1 VAGEPVISFRILGPL
16 EITVA
21 GRPIR
26 LPAGHPRALLAL
38 LLLRP
43 NRVLSAD
50 ELIDALWGDQPP
62 RTATNVLQAHI
73 ATVRRAL
80 RTGGSELVGRLE
92 THPSGY
98 RLRVEPDELDAAI
111 FESEVA
117 EAGRLASAD
126 PTRAADGLRAAIALW
141 RGSAGGGAGQ
151 AAAIAGAATRLEE
164 LRLGACETLAELD
177 LRLGRAREIV
187 PDLEELAREQPFR
200 ERFHALLMI
209 ALYRSGRQAD
219 ALAAYRNA
227 REALVDELGVDPGPE
242 LRALELA
249 VLRQDPGLRG
259 AASTSEGAV
268 DGGPTAQ
275 LQGTGTPT
283 FHHRPSTETTFVGR
297 TDELAEVIELLG
309 EQRLVTI
316 TGVGGIGKTR
326 FAIQAAALALDQFP
340 GGNWFVDLT
349 PVPDE
354 ERLRLAVAA
363 GLGVSE
369 VPGRDIIETTVER
382 LGDERRLLILDNCEH
397 VIEPC
402 ARVTEALHG
411 GAPGLSIIATSR
423 EPLRLA
429 SEVLWRLAPL
439 DASEPLEP
447 RTAGSQTLDA
457 VRLFLDRA
465 NRVHPG
471 RSWTTAEIEAI
482 AEICRRLDGLP
493 LAIEMAAAR
502 LRVLEPQDVL
512 DRLDD
517 RFRLLTDG
525 ARTAIPRHRTLRAT
539 LDWSFELLE
548 ENDRAALRRM
558 SAFATAVSP
567 AAVEAVCGGGD
578 LDAVEAVVRLVDRSL
593 AISAVGPDGRSRFGL
608 LDTVREYG
616 RVQLRAAGEDDATA
630 RRHLEYWTSFAQEA
644 FDRRHEDR
652 DGQADALERE
662 IGELRLALDRTH
674 ALGGGAELAL
684 AGRLGWFWA
693 HHTHLSEGRRL
704 LDRALA
710 SSEGDELDRAMCLC
724 ATGALA
730 ALQGEAS
737 HAYESMET
745 GLTVL
750 HRRGERVEECAAL
763 DDLGWA
769 RFFLGDVDG
778 ALAVFER
785 AVELADRTGVLG
797 LVRRTN
803 AGLCQLLVAKGDVE
817 RARPLAEELL
827 RIAGGDL
834 WTAHL
839 GHHFRADCA
848 LIAGDP
854 ASAVMEYRIALEL
867 AQQMGNTVE
876 TAAELEGVAL
886 ALAGSGEPELAIR
899 LKGAAEAT
907 FAAVGAVIDIAF
919 WNQLTERYLGPAR
932 ESLGSRVAD
941 IDRGGRRLTLDEA
954 IREALATGATPAGV
968 T

>member
-1 VAGEPVISFRILGPL
+1 MVDSGPAAGLQDTGM
-16 EITVA
+16 
-21 GRPIR
+21 
-26 LPAGHPRALLAL
+26 PA
-38 LLLRP
+38 
-43 NRVLSAD
+43 
-50 ELIDALWGDQPP
+50 
-62 RTATNVLQAHI
+62 
-73 ATVRRAL
+73 
-80 RTGGSELVGRLE
+80 
-92 THPSGY
+92 
-98 RLRVEPDELDAAI
+98 
-111 FESEVA
+111 
-117 EAGRLASAD
+117 
-126 PTRAADGLRAAIALW
+126 
-141 RGSAGGGAGQ
+141 
-151 AAAIAGAATRLEE
+151 
-164 LRLGACETLAELD
+164 
-177 LRLGRAREIV
+177 
-187 PDLEELAREQPFR
+187 
-200 ERFHALLMI
+200 
-209 ALYRSGRQAD
+209 
-219 ALAAYRNA
+219 
-227 REALVDELGVDPGPE
+227 
-242 LRALELA
+242 
-249 VLRQDPGLRG
+249 
-259 AASTSEGAV
+259 
-268 DGGPTAQ
+268 
-275 LQGTGTPT
+275 
-283 FHHRPSTETTFVGR
+283 FHHRPSTETAFIGR
-297 TDELAEVIELLG
+297 ADELATVVELLG

-316 TGVGGIGKTR
+316 TGTGGIGKTR
-326 FAIQAAALALDQFP
+326 FALQAAALALDQFP
-340 GGNWFVDLT
+340 GGAWFVDLT

-363 GLGVSE
+363 GFAVSE
-369 VPGRDIIETTVER
+369 VAGRDIIETIVER
-382 LGDERRLLILDNCEH
+382 LGNERRLLVIDNCEH

-402 ARVTEALHG
+402 ARVTEALHRD
-411 GAPGLSIIATSR
+411 APGLSILATSR

-439 DASEPLEP
+439 KASEPLQP
-447 RTAGSQTLDA
+447 RTTDSRMPDA

-465 NRVHPG
+465 NRVRPG
-471 RSWTTAEIEAI
+471 RNWTSAEIEVI
-482 AEICRRLDGLP
+482 AEICRRLEGLP

-548 ENDRAALRRM
+548 ETDRAVLRRM

-567 AAVEAVCGGGD
+567 AAVEAVCGGGGV
-578 LDAVEAVVRLVDRSL
+578 DAVEAAVRLVDRSL
-593 AISAVGPDGRSRFGL
+593 AVSAVELDGRSRFGL

-616 RVQLRAAGEDDATA
+616 RVQLRAAGEDEPVA
-630 RRHLEYWTSFAQEA
+630 RRHLAYWTSFADEA
-644 FDRRHEDR
+644 FGRRHEDR
-652 DGQADALERE
+652 DTQADALERE
-662 IGELRLALDRTH
+662 VGELRLALDRAHT
-674 ALGGGAELAL
+674 LGGGAELAL
-684 AGRLGWFWA
+684 AARLGWFWA
-693 HHTHLSEGRRL
+693 HHTHLTEGRRL

-710 SSEGDELDRAMCLC
+710 SSEGDELDRALCLC

-737 HAYESMET
+737 HAYASLEA
-745 GLTVL
+745 GLAVL

-803 AGLCQLLVAKGDVE
+803 AGLCQLLVAKGEVE
-817 RARPLAEELL
+817 RARSLAEDLL

-854 ASAVMEYRIALEL
+854 VAAVVEYRIALEL
-867 AQQMGNTVE
+867 ARQMGNTVE

-932 ESLGSRVAD
+932 ELLGARVAD
-941 IDRGGRRLTLDEA
+941 IDRTGRGLTLDEA
-954 IREALATGATPAGV
+954 IREALAAGATPAGAA
-968 T
+968 